1 VINLSWSELETVEQ
15 GYDLLTL
22 RQAEK
27 LATLYGRPLATLF
40 LSEPPAEEPQDTQF
54 RRLPGAPAPPWPAAM
69 RLLARRIRER
79 QDSAIE
85 LYDALDEEPP
95 WTTRAKDFVARD
107 RASFRV
113 SHGKSSASGETN
125 RPAGPRSTHRCEGR
139 SFSGI
144 PTRHWDR
151 TMPGICK
158 HLEAPCCTLPEALAM
173 LGARRSEESAR
184 RSSAGWGH
192 THPREG
198 SNVMREVPRNT
209 TGASMLNPEV
219 GVELRRLTKAPRR
232 SGAVRGDIDTCQ
244 HLRSCGP
251 DGSTRLSSQSSP
263 PRICPC
269 GRGTS
274 SNWPT
279 DSTEIRLL
287 PRQSETAFAPSRA
300 RGWHDRAPS
309 RTART
314 DSVAFAC
321 NNDRSGPWPVSG

>member
-1 VINLSWSELETVEQ
+1 MAPRTLAYVTPEVLLWARESAGYSVEDAANAIDLSWSELETVEQ

-95 WTTRAKDFVARD
+95 WTTRATDFVARD
-107 RASFRV
+107 RASLPRV
-113 SHGKSSASGETN
+113 AREVFGIGRDEQTGWSEKYAPLRRPQLQRHSDAPLGSNDARYLQAPGGSVLHASGGAGNARRVVLRN
-125 RPAGPRSTHRCEGR
+125 RPGSHRPVG
-139 SFSGI
+139 G
-144 PTRHWDR
+144 T
-151 TMPGICK
+151 
-158 HLEAPCCTLPEALAM
+158 
-173 LGARRSEESAR
+173 
-184 RSSAGWGH
+184 

-219 GVELRRLTKAPRR
+219 GVELRRLTKAPR
-232 SGAVRGDIDTCQ
+232 
-244 HLRSCGP
+244 
-251 DGSTRLSSQSSP
+251 
-263 PRICPC
+263 
-269 GRGTS
+269 
-274 SNWPT
+274 
-279 DSTEIRLL
+279 
-287 PRQSETAFAPSRA
+287 
-300 RGWHDRAPS
+300 
-309 RTART
+309 
-314 DSVAFAC
+314 
-321 NNDRSGPWPVSG
+321 

>member
-1 VINLSWSELETVEQ
+1 
-15 GYDLLTL
+15 
-22 RQAEK
+22 
-27 LATLYGRPLATLF
+27 
-40 LSEPPAEEPQDTQF
+40 
-54 RRLPGAPAPPWPAAM
+54 M

-144 PTRHWDR
+144 PTRHLGSNDAR
-151 TMPGICK
+151 YLQAPGGSVL
-158 HLEAPCCTLPEALAM
+158 HASGGA
-173 LGARRSEESAR
+173 GNARRVVLR
-184 RSSAGWGH
+184 NRPGGH
-192 THPREG
+192 RPVGGTTHPREG

-300 RGWHDRAPS
+300 RGWRDRAPRVRHVPTPS
-309 RTART
+309 H
-314 DSVAFAC
+314 S
-321 NNDRSGPWPVSG
+321 PVTTTIPDLGR